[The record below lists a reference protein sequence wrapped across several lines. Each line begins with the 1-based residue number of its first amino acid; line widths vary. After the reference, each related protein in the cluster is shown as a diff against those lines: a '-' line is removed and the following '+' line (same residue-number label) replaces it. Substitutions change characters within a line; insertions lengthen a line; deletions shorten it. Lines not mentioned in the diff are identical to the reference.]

1 MNNLIKF
8 LRMSRPL
15 YLLGAALVYALG
27 AGIANYLG
35 ILIDW
40 QAYLIGQVWVTMMQ
54 LSTYYLD
61 AYFAPERVVS
71 KSIINRQEE
80 EDGVTIEVELP
91 RNIPLIAALTTLTIA
106 ASMTVLMIRLPYFT
120 PAVLLV
126 MVFIFLGSFFYS
138 TPPVRLTDNGYGDI
152 VTAILIA
159 NLVPALAYLLQTG
172 DLHRLLAL
180 TTFPLT
186 FLLLALLL
194 VFQLP
199 TYGRDLKYERM
210 TLMVR
215 AGWEYGMRLHNISLL
230 VAYVLMGLALAFNL
244 PISIGLPA
252 FLTFPL
258 ALFQIWYMNRIAG
271 GIKPNWTLL
280 MFVATAIFGLSA
292 YLTTFALWTH

>member
-40 QAYLIGQVWVTMMQ
+40 QAYLIGQVWVTMIQ

-244 PISIGLPA
+244 AISIGLPA

>member
-40 QAYLIGQVWVTMMQ
+40 QAYLIGQVWVTMIQ

>member
-40 QAYLIGQVWVTMMQ
+40 QAYLIGQVWVTMIQ

-230 VAYVLMGLALAFNL
+230 VAYMLMGLALAFNL

>member
-1 MNNLIKF
+1 
-8 LRMSRPL
+8 MSRPL

-40 QAYLIGQVWVTMMQ
+40 QAYLIGQVWVTMIQ

-230 VAYVLMGLALAFNL
+230 VAYMLMGLALAFNL